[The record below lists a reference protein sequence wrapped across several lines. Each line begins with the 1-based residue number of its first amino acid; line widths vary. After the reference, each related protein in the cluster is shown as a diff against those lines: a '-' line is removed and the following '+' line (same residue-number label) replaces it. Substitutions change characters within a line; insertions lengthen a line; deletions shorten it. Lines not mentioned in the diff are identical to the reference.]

1 MDHTNEPFF
10 PRRGML
16 QALHVVADFFSHY
29 LTPISVA
36 VVIVGLALVIAGP
49 VRAMFRDRL
58 AAGSNEGGM
67 SGISESEELQ
77 VETPP
82 VNVALPS
89 QTEDDT
95 LDRAL
100 VPFTIIPD
108 RPRDRVISYTVKPG
122 DTLFAIANEFG
133 IDPNTLFW
141 SNSETL
147 GDNVH
152 MLQNGIN
159 LFILPVDGVYHKSDG
174 QHTLQWIADQYQA
187 DVNAI
192 INSEYNELSGYSPAD
207 IPPWGMRI
215 VVPGGRRE
223 IVDWRPPII
232 ETTDQSTGQVVRGFM
247 PGMGGSCAAGIV
259 GSGGTGSWIP
269 PLSAYA
275 FTQSY
280 YPGHSGVDLAAP
292 VGTPVL
298 AADSGVVIFSGWTAA
313 DWGYGILVV
322 LDHGN
327 GWTTYYAHLSGTNVG
342 CGQFVPRGG
351 TVGYVGTTGRSSGP
365 HLHFEMRWG
374 HVPDNPANYI
384 GF

>member
-1 MDHTNEPFF
+1 MDQPFV
-10 PRRGML
+10 PRRGRL
-16 QALHVVADFFSHY
+16 QALQLVADFFSRY

-36 VVIVGLALVIAGP
+36 VVIIGVALVIVGP
-49 VRAMFRDRL
+49 VRAVFRDRP
-58 AAGSNEGGM
+58 AAEGSGEGTG
-67 SGISESEELQ
+67 GTSESGGAQAE
-77 VETPP
+77 VVAET
-82 VNVALPS
+82 ASLS
-89 QTEDDT
+89 LSSEDNT

-100 VPFTIIPD
+100 VPYTIIPD
-108 RPRDRVISYTVKPG
+108 RPRDRVISYTVRPG
-122 DTLFAIANEFG
+122 DTLFAIADQFG
-133 IDPNTLFW
+133 INPNTLFW

-152 MLQNGIN
+152 MLQNGIE

-174 QHTLQWIADQYQA
+174 QHTLQWIADYYQA
-187 DVNAI
+187 DVNDI
-192 INSEYNELSGYSPAD
+192 INSEYNELSGYTPAD

-215 VVPGGRRE
+215 VVPGGQRE

-232 ETTDQSTGQVVRGFM
+232 ETTDQRTGQVVRGFM

-269 PLSAYA
+269 PLASYS

-298 AADSGVVIFSGWTAA
+298 AADSGVVIFSGWVNP

-342 CGQFVPRGG
+342 CGQYVPRGG